1 MKFVKQH
8 VSKAVLAIVMLGG
21 FVLPAAAQDLKI
33 GVVSLPALIERAPQ
47 TKAAMD
53 ALQEEFAPRQ
63 REFEAK
69 KKEYDD
75 LAAKIQKDLAV
86 MGETERRNAQKE
98 VRDLERDLARMHVDR
113 SPVPEWEGE
122 DLASIFARLER
133 RAQPQVVLA
142 RIMRQCNDRG
152 TRLVSHSLYRLI
164 GHLATSADAGRQ
176 GCGFECLARIADNYP
191 VIEFT
196 RHARQMAC
204 QLTVTDEQ

>member
-69 KKEYDD
+69 KKEFED
-75 LAAKIQKDLAV
+75 LQAKAQKDFAV
-86 MGETERRNAQKE
+86 MGETERRNAEK
-98 VRDLERDLARMHVDR
+98 DLREFAFETLRSGKVVPGYGHAVFQVGTEDR
-113 SPVPEWEGE
+113 
-122 DLASIFARLER
+122 
-133 RAQPQVVLA
+133 Q
-142 RIMRQCNDRG
+142 
-152 TRLVSHSLYRLI
+152 
-164 GHLATSADAGRQ
+164 
-176 GCGFECLARIADNYP
+176 
-191 VIEFT
+191 
-196 RHARQMAC
+196 
-204 QLTVTDEQ
+204 

>member
-8 VSKAVLAIVMLGG
+8 VNKAVLAIIMLGG

-98 VRDLERDLARMHVDR
+98 VRDLERDLARMQT
-113 SPVPEWEGE
+113 EFQE
-122 DLASIFARLER
+122 DLNLRQNEEYGQLQ
-133 RAQPQVVLA
+133 RAMLKEVQDYAQQQGYDLIVGDGVLYVNSA
-142 RIMRQCNDRG
+142 VNITDEVLRAVEANYQ
-152 TRLVSHSLYRLI
+152 
-164 GHLATSADAGRQ
+164 ATSAR
-176 GCGFECLARIADNYP
+176 
-191 VIEFT
+191 
-196 RHARQMAC
+196 
-204 QLTVTDEQ
+204 

>member
-1 MKFVKQH
+1 MSWSASSSPLDKLFEGTDVFMKYVKQH
-8 VSKAVLAIVMLGG
+8 VAKAVLAIALVSA
-21 FVLPAAAQDLKI
+21 FALPAAAQDIKI

-98 VRDLERDLARMHVDR
+98 VRDLERDLARMQN
-113 SPVPEWEGE
+113 EFQE
-122 DLASIFARLER
+122 DLNLRQNEEYGLLQRALLKEVQDFAE
-133 RAQPQVVLA
+133 AQGYDLIVGDGVLYVNAAVNITDEVLRVVEA
-142 RIMRQCNDRG
+142 NYQ
-152 TRLVSHSLYRLI
+152 
-164 GHLATSADAGRQ
+164 ATSAR
-176 GCGFECLARIADNYP
+176 
-191 VIEFT
+191 
-196 RHARQMAC
+196 
-204 QLTVTDEQ
+204 